1 MYTVTL
7 LRIDVQILNI
17 DKVICRHIDSLNT
30 SPRGVVS
37 QDVLSQ
43 LRNFVEHIMLKFY
56 ANGQD
61 IDNSYDNICKAID
74 FVKTRG
80 NLKVLR
86 RFHDYLQIVASH
98 YTLDEENSER
108 LMLKYYEYLL
118 KIKNLLNERFSLD
131 VLSNLDKF
139 PLNTDSNLQEYY
151 EKIATKIKQYNMQ
164 GVGKSEKYYIQK
176 IKPFFVGQRIYYEV
190 TFTPANDYASKFN
203 RVIAFTSLE
212 ITDNYAV
219 KFALA
224 RGSIEILGKAMPIIV
239 IVGWEVAIRDC
250 EFKNFTSLI
259 RGTAVTTG
267 YAEQQGISLFLT
279 LTGFNLTELVDFS
292 DAEFQR
298 VKQQATQRAKA
309 VVFFNYLER
318 SRAIM
323 KANGAGSNLLRY
335 LLYHMNNKVI
345 MNQQQSLAN
354 DNLSGLYVKNGC
366 IPFDSM
372 PFNSSPIGHNPRL
385 GDLFACIDAAER
397 QHEILAR
404 LVRNNTEIKGQLFTP
419 IKDIVGFD
427 DIAALVR
434 TYNAALWHGH
444 RENSKLVIETGHI
457 FINCYKNDTRFIIAK
472 LEDLAK
478 SGVQNYSNSV
488 RTWLSEPNHGVD
500 CDEKKEA
507 LTRMFENSHVALVYG
522 SAGTGKSTL
531 INHIAHFFADKKKL
545 FLAQTNPAVD
555 NLKRRVTTSN
565 CIFSTITK
573 FLKRQ
578 NIITEYDLLLIDE
591 CSTVNNRDMRDIL
604 TKATYK
610 LLVLVGDSYQ
620 IASIRF
626 GNWFS
631 AARAF
636 VPETSAFELTKPYR
650 SNNEGLLTL
659 WDRVRKMD
667 DTILELI
674 TRQGYSTTLDVSI
687 FAPAEADEIILC
699 LNYDGL
705 YGINNINRFLQESNS
720 SIPMS
725 WGIQQY
731 KVNDPILFNESD
743 RFAPLIYNNMKGRIV
758 GIEILDSEKP
768 TERIQ
773 FDIELD
779 KVINGVDAFGQ
790 DFELLDNFES
800 GNSVIRFCV
809 NKLKSTDEEDDGS
822 SKAVVPFQVAYAVS
836 IHKAQGLEYNSV
848 KIVITDEIDELITH
862 NIFYTAITRARN
874 KLKIYWT
881 PEVEQKVLSSIKPKN
896 NNKDVALLRNDTQWP
911 AENSSTSA

>member
-1 MYTVTL
+1 MSTVTL
-7 LRIDVQILNI
+7 LRIDAQILTI
-17 DKVICRHIDSLNT
+17 DKVICRHIDSLGT

-37 QDVLSQ
+37 QDILSQ

-61 IDNSYDNICKAID
+61 IDNSYENICKAID
-74 FVKTRG
+74 FVKSRG

-118 KIKNLLNERFSLD
+118 KIKNLLYEKFSLD

-139 PLNTDSNLQEYY
+139 PLNTDSTLQEYY
-151 EKIATKIKQYNMQ
+151 EKIAAKIKRHNTQ

-176 IKPFFVGQRIYYEV
+176 IKPFFIGQRIYYEV

-224 RGSIEILGKAMPIIV
+224 PDSIEILGKTMPIIV
-239 IVGWEVAIRDC
+239 IIGWEVAIRDC
-250 EFKNFTSLI
+250 EFKNFTRLI
-259 RGTAVTTG
+259 RGTPVTTG
-267 YAEQQGISLFLT
+267 YAEQQDISQFLT
-279 LTGFNLTELVDFS
+279 STGFNLTELVDFP
-292 DAEFQR
+292 DEKFQK
-298 VKQQATQRAKA
+298 VKQRATQRAKA
-309 VVFFNYLER
+309 IVFFNDLER
-318 SRAIM
+318 CRAII
-323 KANGAGSNLLRY
+323 KANSAGSNLLRY

-345 MNQQQSLAN
+345 KNQQQSLAN

-372 PFNSSPIGHNPRL
+372 PFNFSPIGHNPRL
-385 GDLFACIDAAER
+385 GDLFACIDATER

-404 LVRNNTEIKGQLFTP
+404 LVRNNTEIKGQLFTRV
-419 IKDIVGFD
+419 KDIVGFD

-457 FINCYKNDTRFIIAK
+457 FINGYKNDTLFIIAE
-472 LEDLAK
+472 LEDLSK

-488 RTWLSEPNHGVD
+488 RAWLSGPNHGVD

-507 LTRMFENSHVALVYG
+507 LIRMFENSRVALVYG
-522 SAGTGKSTL
+522 SAGTGKSTF
-531 INHIAHFFADKKKL
+531 INHIAHLFADKKKL

-555 NLKRRVTTSN
+555 NLKRRVTASN
-565 CIFSTITK
+565 CTFSTITK

-578 NIITEYDLLLIDE
+578 SITTDYDLLIIDE

-631 AARAF
+631 VARAF
-636 VPETSAFELTKPYR
+636 VPEASVFELTKPYR
-650 SNNEGLLTL
+650 SNNAGLLTL

-674 TRQGYSTTLDVSI
+674 TRQGYSATLDDSI

-705 YGINNINRFLQESNS
+705 YGINNINRFLQESNPS
-720 SIPMS
+720 FAVP

-743 RFAPLIYNNMKGRIV
+743 RFAPVIYNNMKGRIV
-758 GIEILDSEKP
+758 GIEILDNEKP
-768 TERIQ
+768 TECIQ

-779 KVINGVDAFGQ
+779 KVINGVDAFDQ
-790 DFELLDNFES
+790 DFELLDSAES

-809 NKLKSTDEEDDGS
+809 NKLKSTDEDDDDS

-881 PEVEQKVLSSIKPKN
+881 PEVEQKVLSSITPKN
-896 NNKDVALLRNDTQWP
+896 SNKDVQLLKSGNQ
-911 AENSSTSA
+911 